1 MKRTSSGRL
10 RQGSLRFHMVPILV
24 WIAAVAAV
32 VALFVQ
38 RSQQCFVVGL
48 ANGGSYN
55 ITATSNGR
63 VRSVPVKLFQHVQA
77 GETLVVINTV
87 ADDEALRSELEAESA
102 ALEME
107 LTRLRAELAAA
118 EEEFRL
124 RVAGYE
130 DAHAEA
136 LARMTVDLER
146 ARLDALEIRATLEPD
161 RVLLK
166 DYELEVRINRELLSK
181 GAIEAY
187 ELQKA
192 QAQFDFMAKTVQEN
206 EQRLEV
212 AQKNVDEAAKR
223 LAAWES
229 RKASIASL
237 NTTLDPIRAAM
248 AVQQKRLDQLLQEQ
262 LRQREELPLVA
273 PADGVV
279 CQILRRSGDSVLL
292 GEPMMTIAKPVAET
306 LIGWASEEYADQLS
320 EGRKVRIIRRGAGGQ
335 VATSEIT
342 GVGTGYVQKPME
354 LWFDPKVPEYGLA
367 FEVAIPPGMTVRP
380 NEKVGIKVL

>member
-1 MKRTSSGRL
+1 
-10 RQGSLRFHMVPILV
+10 MVPILV

-48 ANGGSYN
+48 ATGGSYN

-292 GEPMMTIAKPVAET
+292 GEPVMTIAKPVAET